1 MDAPILF
8 DPSIDQ
14 LNKLVEATRT
24 ITAEDLSDDTQLA
37 VVKETRLQLRDAR
50 IAIEKKGKGMRE
62 DALKYQKDVIAREKE
77 LIGIIEPEEARLK
90 SLEEEATAIK
100 TRAARIGLLPMRREQ
115 MKSLG
120 DTIITDEMLLDMD
133 NDEFISQLNNWKVEK
148 FDRDMAEVKAR
159 EAAIADKE
167 RLAQVAEAAR
177 VAEQNRLEALQRA
190 DAAALEKK
198 NAYEK
203 QQIELEAQKKID
215 EANAELAKKIAQEA
229 AAKREIEVREQQA
242 KDEAAK
248 READHSYQAW
258 LVSID
263 YKLGDSH
270 LWYFET
276 KGNVMNAYKLTSTFT
291 K

>member
-14 LNKLVEATRT
+14 LNKLIEATRT
-24 ITAEDLSDDTQLA
+24 ITAKDLSDDTQLA

-50 IAIEKKGKGMRE
+50 IAIEKKGKSMRE

-90 SLEEEATAIK
+90 SIEEEATAIK
-100 TRAARIGLLPMRREQ
+100 TRAARAGLLPMRREQ
-115 MKSLG
+115 LAG
-120 DTIITDEMLLDMD
+120 LVDGVEPADEHLLDMD
-133 NDEFISQLNNWKVEK
+133 NDEFITYLNTRKAEK
-148 FDRDMAEVKAR
+148 LDRDMAELKAR

-177 VAEQNRLEALQRA
+177 VAEQNRLEILQRA

-203 QQIELEAQKKID
+203 QQIELEAQKKVD

-248 READHSYQAW
+248 READHRYQAW

-263 YKLGDSH
+263 YKEG

-276 KGNVMNAYKLTSTFT
+276 KGNVTNAYKLTSTFI